1 MSKSSKRTRRKI
13 AVAMMANGGDGDGDD
28 GIDDDDDD
36 PRSIRRKSRRRIECL
51 DSILARANADH
62 DPPELSHAS
71 QLSSH
76 SSTNSS
82 TVQNN
87 DSIEFRHY
95 TSQFLPKDILRQ
107 CLELFEM
114 NMSDMYSDS
123 HWGLDMHEKE
133 AEMRHASARFLVAFS
148 PSSSVPSSTD
158 TDTLASDCDASS
170 AAAVSA
176 RNRARNNA
184 LPTTTIP
191 TAPPPTTSPTVAPTI
206 STNDTSDTCNS
217 NAIVVLGF
225 IHYRYEGDDDIQPSL
240 PITYLYEIQIH
251 QSHQKFGLGSR
262 LLSLVEDISRRLH
275 MKKVMLTVFLAN
287 ANAMAF
293 YDRRGYAIDKCSPS
307 NFTSTGEEI
316 NDCDYEIL
324 SKVL

>member
-13 AVAMMANGGDGDGDD
+13 AVATMVNGGDGKD
-28 GIDDDDDD
+28 GIDDDDD
-36 PRSIRRKSRRRIECL
+36 PRSIRRKSRRCIDCL
-51 DSILARANADH
+51 DGILARANAEH

-71 QLSSH
+71 QLSSR
-76 SSTNSS
+76 SSTNLSS
-82 TVQNN
+82 VQNN

-95 TSQFLPKDILRQ
+95 TSQFLPKEILHQ
-107 CLELFEM
+107 CLQLFEM

-133 AEMRHASARFLVAFS
+133 AEMRHASARFLVALS

-158 TDTLASDCDASS
+158 TIAGDCDASS
-170 AAAVSA
+170 AAAVG
-176 RNRARNNA
+176 ARNNA
-184 LPTTTIP
+184 LPTMTIP
-191 TAPPPTTSPTVAPTI
+191 TAPPPTTSPKVAPTI